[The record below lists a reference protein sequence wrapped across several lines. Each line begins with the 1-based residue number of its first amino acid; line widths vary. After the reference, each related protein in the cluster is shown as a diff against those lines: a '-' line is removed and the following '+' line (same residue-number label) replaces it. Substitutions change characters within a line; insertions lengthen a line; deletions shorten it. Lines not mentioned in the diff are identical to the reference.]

1 MEGLGFPTTVSG
13 VNSLPDDHLFHVI
26 ETLEDEM
33 VDEGLGDDGDLNVY
47 GDTCRSILD
56 AIAT

>member
-13 VNSLPDDHLFHVI
+13 VNSLPDDRLFHVI

-33 VDEGLGDDGDLNVY
+33 VDGGLGDDGVLNDY
-47 GDTCRSILD
+47 GDVCRSILD